1 MKEADMHGAIRGLYE
16 GILDPGAWQQSLRT
30 LTELA
35 GTAHAS
41 MMVWDTVRDQV
52 TVNEIVNPVV
62 ELFSE
67 YESDY
72 QAIDPAKQFAPRMR
86 PGDWYIDARE
96 LGEGA
101 MARHPFYRDFFHR
114 FDLHSYMAC
123 LVARQPHYEVY
134 FSMQRA
140 RAQPLF
146 SAGDTSGL
154 DWIIPH
160 MRSAIAMRD
169 RTLGLTVLAR
179 LSTQLVERL
188 NFALLV
194 FSPQRHVLLSNRAGE
209 RWVRR
214 LDPAGKVSEWT
225 LSRPFAEM
233 LKSACDPQHPVA
245 AQAARAS
252 NGNGT
257 TAQVIVLPLPP
268 SHAFA
273 TQWQEPAALVVVH
286 EADSAPLLLA
296 PVLRDLYGLT
306 PAETRLA
313 TQLAT
318 GQGLPEA
325 SQQLNIRHE
334 TARTQ
339 LKAVFH
345 KTGVNSQAQLTH
357 LLARLGA
364 ALDGGSPPA

>member
-1 MKEADMHGAIRGLYE
+1 MNEADMHGAIRGLYE
-16 GILDPGAWQQSLRT
+16 GILDPGAWQDSLRA
-30 LTELA
+30 LTGLA
-35 GTAHAS
+35 GAAHAS

-52 TVNEIVNPVV
+52 SVNEIVNPVV
-62 ELFSE
+62 ELFTE

-96 LGEGA
+96 LGEGT
-101 MARHPFYRDFFHR
+101 MARHPFYRDFFYR
-114 FDLHSYMAC
+114 YGLRSYVAC
-123 LVARQPHYEVY
+123 LVERQPHYEVY

-140 RAQPLF
+140 RRQPLF
-146 SAGDTSGL
+146 SSVDTGGM

-160 MRSAIAMRD
+160 MRSAMAMRD

-194 FSPQRHVLLSNRAGE
+194 YSPQRQVLLCNRAGE
-209 RWVRR
+209 RWARR

-225 LSRPFAEM
+225 LSRPFADM
-233 LKSACDPQHPVA
+233 VQAACDPRHAVA
-245 AQAARAS
+245 AQAARATS
-252 NGNGT
+252 SDAS
-257 TAQVIVLPLPP
+257 AQVIVLPLPP

-273 TQWQEPAALVVVH
+273 AQWQEPAALVIVH
-286 EADSAPLLLA
+286 EHDRAPLLLG

-306 PAETRLA
+306 PAETRLSV
-313 TQLAT
+313 QLAH

-325 SQQLNIRHE
+325 SQQLGIRHE
-334 TARTQ
+334 TARSQ
-339 LKAVFH
+339 LKAVFN
-345 KTGVNSQAQLTH
+345 KTGCSSQAQLTH
-357 LLARLGA
+357 LLSRLGA
-364 ALDGGSPPA
+364 ALEQA

>member
-30 LTELA
+30 LTDMA
-35 GTAHAS
+35 GSAHAS

-62 ELFSE
+62 ELFTE
-67 YESDY
+67 YESDF
-72 QAIDPAKQFAPRMR
+72 QTIDPAKQFAPRLQ
-86 PGDWYIDARE
+86 PGAWYVDARE

-114 FDLHSYMAC
+114 YDLRSYVAC

-134 FSMQRA
+134 FSMQRG
-140 RAQPLF
+140 RTQPLF
-146 SAGDTSGL
+146 STDDTRGM

-160 MRSAIAMRD
+160 MRSAMAMRD

-179 LSTQLVERL
+179 LSSQLVERL

-194 FSPQRHVLLSNRAGE
+194 FSPQRQVLLGNRAGE

-214 LDPAGKVSEWT
+214 LDPAGKVSDWT
-225 LSRPFAEM
+225 LSRPFGEM
-233 LKSACDPQHPVA
+233 LAAACDPQRAVA
-245 AQAARAS
+245 AQAARATD
-252 NGNGT
+252 GNGSS
-257 TAQVIVLPLPP
+257 AQVIVLPLPP

-273 TQWQEPAALVVVH
+273 AQWQEPAALVVVH
-286 EADSAPLLLA
+286 EHDNAPLLLA

-313 TQLAT
+313 TRLAG

-339 LKAVFH
+339 LKAVFN
-345 KTGVNSQAQLTH
+345 KTGTNSQAQLTH
-357 LLARLGA
+357 LLSRLGA
-364 ALDGGSPPA
+364 ALEGA